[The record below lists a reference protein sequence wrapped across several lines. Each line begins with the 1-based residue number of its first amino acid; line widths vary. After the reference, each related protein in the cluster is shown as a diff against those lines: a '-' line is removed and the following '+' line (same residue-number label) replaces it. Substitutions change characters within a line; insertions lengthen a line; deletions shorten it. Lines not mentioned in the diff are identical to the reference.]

1 MWNLFRWHSRS
12 YLTYLICKSYALYYL
27 IISTFI
33 YILIFGILLGCSWES
48 WQIIFVSC
56 FLYFTFL
63 CYVTVIWIYLV
74 YTRLKTTCKKHILIK
89 KSHSRNNVN
98 FKKKKKKRNTNS
110 EFLQKPWNVFSFDLN
125 WFQFPKQKIMSRH
138 CLLNWDV
145 YMTALQLCKLL
156 SEPLERLWQQ
166 QQEQQQQ

>member
-12 YLTYLICKSYALYYL
+12 YLTYLICKSYELYYL

-33 YILIFGILLGCSWES
+33 YILIFGILLGWSWES

-89 KSHSRNNVN
+89 KSHSRNNLN
-98 FKKKKKKRNTNS
+98 FKKRRRKEIRIVSSYKNLEMS
-110 EFLQKPWNVFSFDLN
+110 LVLISIGFSFQN
-125 WFQFPKQKIMSRH
+125 KK
-138 CLLNWDV
+138 
-145 YMTALQLCKLL
+145 
-156 SEPLERLWQQ
+156 
-166 QQEQQQQ
+166 

>member
-12 YLTYLICKSYALYYL
+12 YLTYLICQSYALYYL

-33 YILIFGILLGCSWES
+33 YILIFGILLGWSWES

-89 KSHSRNNVN
+89 KSHSRNNLN
-98 FKKKKKKRNTNS
+98 FKKRRRKEIRIVSSYKNLEMS
-110 EFLQKPWNVFSFDLN
+110 LVLISIGFSFQN
-125 WFQFPKQKIMSRH
+125 KK
-138 CLLNWDV
+138 
-145 YMTALQLCKLL
+145 
-156 SEPLERLWQQ
+156 
-166 QQEQQQQ
+166 

>member
-12 YLTYLICKSYALYYL
+12 YLIYLICKSYALYYL

-33 YILIFGILLGCSWES
+33 YILIFGILLGWSWES

-89 KSHSRNNVN
+89 KSHSRNNLN
-98 FKKKKKKRNTNS
+98 FKKRRRKEIRIVSSYKNLEMS
-110 EFLQKPWNVFSFDLN
+110 LVLISIGFSFQN
-125 WFQFPKQKIMSRH
+125 KK
-138 CLLNWDV
+138 
-145 YMTALQLCKLL
+145 
-156 SEPLERLWQQ
+156 
-166 QQEQQQQ
+166 